1 MILLPGAGVAGN
13 LPVIPAEKTA
23 TRESGRMKRVIL
35 NHCYCCLTEN
45 DVFRQAAGGD
55 GYPHPPQHN

>member
-13 LPVIPAEKTA
+13 LRVIPADKTA
-23 TRESGRMKRVIL
+23 TQESGRYETLIL

-45 DVFRQAAGGD
+45 DVFRQAAGGG
-55 GYPHPPQHN
+55 GYQHPQQHN

>member
-13 LPVIPAEKTA
+13 LRFIRQTKRPLRRVA
-23 TRESGRMKRVIL
+23 GMKGVIL
-35 NHCYCCLTEN
+35 NHCYYCLTEN